1 MDAKQVRELMLT
13 TANNKMS
20 DAVRFLG
27 TGQTSPTGAS
37 IAWTAP
43 DGLPDERWGWGI
55 PDLAKGM
62 HGPGQFLSPMTY
74 NMKTKAL
81 DVWSNDISQV
91 AIKERERQDLEWLAG
106 YKQQGIAYA
115 GEFSPNVLQPDGT
128 LDAQAFMLQGIL
140 ADPYVQAITDGHP
153 ERYDKIPYEDAVK
166 WRKEWM
172 DSRAADIQ
180 HKIDNHLYT
189 ASLTKQGPGTLILTG
204 DNTYEGGTTVE
215 GGKLSI
221 TGSQA
226 GSIDVKG
233 GALGGTGSVAGRIDV
248 DSGVLQPGLTS
259 EEAAALF
266 TDDPG
271 NVLHAGGNVRLGG
284 ASRLV
289 VPVRSANDYGKLR
302 ADGDLVLGGELVL
315 DLQEDLKPGA
325 ALTIAT
331 GRSLTGTFAGL
342 PEGSFLRVD
351 DHVFQVSYLNNKVT
365 LTLVAELTVGGTVPP
380 VLALTLGAPASFGAF
395 TPGVAQ
401 EYSAST
407 TANVISTAGNAL
419 LSVADPSDTAT
430 GRLVNGTLSLP
441 QALRA
446 SGGGEFLPVGGVA
459 APITLKTWSAPVSN
473 DAVTVAFRQAIGAGD
488 ALRTGTYSKTL
499 TFTLSTTAP

>member
-1 MDAKQVRELMLT
+1 ML
-13 TANNKMS
+13 K
-20 DAVRFLG
+20 
-27 TGQTSPTGAS
+27 
-37 IAWTAP
+37 
-43 DGLPDERWGWGI
+43 
-55 PDLAKGM
+55 
-62 HGPGQFLSPMTY
+62 
-74 NMKTKAL
+74 
-81 DVWSNDISQV
+81 
-91 AIKERERQDLEWLAG
+91 
-106 YKQQGIAYA
+106 
-115 GEFSPNVLQPDGT
+115 PDGT

-140 ADPYVQAITDGHP
+140 GDPHIQAITNGHP
-153 ERYDKIPYEDAVK
+153 ELYDKITYEDAVK

-172 DSRAADIQ
+172 DARAADIQ
-180 HKIDNHLYT
+180 HKIDNSLYT

-233 GALGGTGSVAGRIDV
+233 GTLGGSGSVAGSIDV

-342 PEGSFLRVD
+342 PEGSFLRLD
-351 DHVFQVSYLNNKVT
+351 GHVFRVSYLNNRVT

-380 VLALTLGAPASFGAF
+380 MLALTLGAPASFGAF
-395 TPGVAQ
+395 TPGVAR

-407 TANVISTAGNAL
+407 TANVISTAGNA
-419 LSVADPSDTAT
+419 TAVRR
-430 GRLVNGTLSLP
+430 GPERHG
-441 QALRA
+441 
-446 SGGGEFLPVGGVA
+446 
-459 APITLKTWSAPVSN
+459 
-473 DAVTVAFRQAIGAGD
+473 DRQARQRRVLAAAGAAGQRWRRVPARRRRGGPDHVEDLVGAGLQRRGDDRVPAGDRRRRRAAHRHLLED
-488 ALRTGTYSKTL
+488 ADLHALDDGAVMART
-499 TFTLSTTAP
+499 P